1 MRLNKYLSACGL
13 GSRRGSEELIS
24 TGQVTINGDVCLNLG
39 TKVSD
44 TDEVVVHGKK
54 VKPLKGVVIV
64 LHKPRGFVCT
74 RRDERD
80 RETLYNLLP
89 EKFVTLHHVG
99 RLDKE
104 SEGLIL
110 LTNQGDLSHELLHP
124 SKGVEKEYEV
134 VIEEPFDPANLT
146 KLIKG
151 FHLPE
156 GHAKAERAW
165 MIGEYKLGI
174 VLKQGL
180 KRQIRDMLYFLG
192 HEVRRLIRVRIG
204 NLSIKGL
211 PEGAWKELSEKDV
224 QTLLLDPRS
233 KDRPML
239 SKPKTAS
246 IKRQVEKRALRG
258 EPKRDERAG
267 SRTKLGTGKARPE
280 PNRSSGRLAA
290 EDNAFGERAF
300 GKKKPFREERERDD
314 RDRDRERGATGERKR
329 TGSRANG
336 GDRESKPEG
345 DGEAKPRGARKFS
358 GGRKPADGDRKFST
372 GDRKSTGGR
381 APSGER
387 KKTGGRSSS
396 SSTGGPV
403 KGKAFGGKGGAS
415 PRSSGR

>member
-24 TGQVTINGDVCLNLG
+24 TGQVAINGQVCLNLG
-39 TKVSD
+39 TKVLD

-89 EKFVTLHHVG
+89 EKFATLHHVG

-110 LTNQGDLSHELLHP
+110 LTNQGDLSHDLMHP

-134 VIEEPFDPANLT
+134 VLEEPFDPANLS

-151 FHLPE
+151 FHLPD

-180 KRQIRDMLYFLG
+180 KRQIRDMMYFLG

-224 QTLLLDPRS
+224 QTLLLDPRR
-233 KDRPML
+233 KDRPTL
-239 SKPKTAS
+239 SKPRTAS
-246 IKRQVEKRALRG
+246 IKRQSEKRALR
-258 EPKRDERAG
+258 AG
-267 SRTKLGTGKARPE
+267 SKTEDKDKSQSRSKSGGKGSKLGGGDSQP
-280 PNRSSGRLAA
+280 GHRLAP
-290 EDNAFGERAF
+290 EENAFGERAF
-300 GKKKPFREERERDD
+300 GKKAVRPRARDD
-314 RDRDRERGATGERKR
+314 RGDQVERKR
-329 TGSRANG
+329 TGSRTPSG
-336 GDRESKPEG
+336 SSF
-345 DGEAKPRGARKFS
+345 GERR
-358 GGRKPADGDRKFST
+358 T
-372 GDRKSTGGR
+372 TGGR
-381 APSGER
+381 
-387 KKTGGRSSS
+387 GRSASR
-396 SSTGGPV
+396 GGS
-403 KGKAFGGKGGAS
+403 GKARGN
-415 PRSSGR
+415 R